1 MWSWF
6 IIVFLTYHS
15 GLGKTRID
23 CFLSVGHKSKHTE
36 KDLLPRQ
43 KVLIS
48 SYRSQFYLVKI
59 TDLIRLLTSVAFI
72 VSCWVFQKMVSV
84 EFILLQRVYGIHL
97 IRFEKKIKMKHQ
109 DRAFQLFFLYKHVR
123 KSDTLFTL
131 CVWYVSVGVKCKHR
145 NMTAITP
152 CI

>member
-1 MWSWF
+1 M
-6 IIVFLTYHS
+6 
-15 GLGKTRID
+15 
-23 CFLSVGHKSKHTE
+23 GHKSKHTE
-36 KDLLPRQ
+36 KDLLQRQ

-97 IRFEKKIKMKHQ
+97 IRFQKKK
-109 DRAFQLFFLYKHVR
+109 
-123 KSDTLFTL
+123 
-131 CVWYVSVGVKCKHR
+131 
-145 NMTAITP
+145 
-152 CI
+152 